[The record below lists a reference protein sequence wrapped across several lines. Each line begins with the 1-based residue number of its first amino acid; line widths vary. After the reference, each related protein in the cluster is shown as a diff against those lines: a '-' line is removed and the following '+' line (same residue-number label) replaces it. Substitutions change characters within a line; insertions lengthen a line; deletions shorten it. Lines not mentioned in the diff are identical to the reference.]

1 MKSVAS
7 IYPTPFDLQ
16 IRHEYN
22 SSIFFKGK
30 IYSYEEGKITTVKND
45 GTSLFPEK
53 SLMYGLKN

>member
-22 SSIFFKGK
+22 SSIFLK
-30 IYSYEEGKITTVKND
+30 VKYIA
-45 GTSLFPEK
+45 TKKVRLQQSKMMAHLYFQ
-53 SLMYGLKN
+53 KNLLWF